1 MVPIKYHPRIAKV
14 LLDKDKASE
23 IENYYKKCAE
33 DGATYD
39 DIEASKRAM
48 SSMEVILGEPSRLER
63 LAVDIH
69 DHYVSA
75 CDQDPDRTQKAMVVC
90 SSRAIAYA
98 LLLKFKNKYPE
109 WFEEKKVPDGVYA
122 SEEELKKLKPM
133 PFMAMV
139 SSVGSNDEPEM
150 YNYLGGV
157 KNDKRSEEL
166 DASFKRCLKRLLQ
179 TIMKDVSILLLK
191 KLEQHR
197 NRHLKILLIDKQ
209 ADLNDVEYLWRKR
222 FGIDLPALE
231 RMMIYLKNPDLWDCS
246 PGSFDEKMY
255 YRFSPEFTIETVMDD
270 SKNGYQYY
278 LFNQTDIHPR
288 WYDIN
293 LYYHQTM
300 LASLEGVSL
309 DGGRYFTPSPR
320 TDGISLTQYHNW
332 DVAFKYYIKNS
343 IEYIVHEFYY
353 HPDGD
358 DETIAHNR
366 FMKCILVFECD
377 SEKENFK
384 EYLNSRQSVSPEAAG
399 LR

>member
-1 MVPIKYHPRIAKV
+1 MDINNIEKLISLKQEGSYWDFKREWYSQDKKADLLHDIICMANNLSNRDSYIIIGVDEENDYSFSSVMDDPNRRNTQQLVDFLRDKHFAGGVRPVVHVENISIGENEIDVIVVHNSDATPFYLTEKYQSV
-14 LLDKDKASE
+14 
-23 IENYYKKCAE
+23 
-33 DGATYD
+33 
-39 DIEASKRAM
+39 M
-48 SSMEVILGEPSRLER
+48 SNNIYTRVMDSNTP
-63 LAVDIH
+63 
-69 DHYVSA
+69 
-75 CDQDPDRTQKAMVVC
+75 
-90 SSRAIAYA
+90 
-98 LLLKFKNKYPE
+98 KNK
-109 WFEEKKVPDGVYA
+109 
-122 SEEELKKLKPM
+122 S
-133 PFMAMV
+133 
-139 SSVGSNDEPEM
+139 
-150 YNYLGGV
+150 
-157 KNDKRSEEL
+157 
-166 DASFKRCLKRLLQ
+166 
-179 TIMKDVSILLLK
+179 
-191 KLEQHR
+191 
-197 NRHLKILLIDKQ
+197 
-209 ADLNDVEYLWRKR
+209 ADLSHIELLWKKR
-222 FGIDLPALE
+222 FGLLASPLE
-231 RMMIYLKNPDLWDCS
+231 RMMIFLKNLGLWDCS
-246 PGSFDEKMY
+246 PSCFEEKLY

-384 EYLNSRQSVSPEAAG
+384 EYLKLNWDKKENYIDNIWLPYFEEVDGYNMDAIKEEYLNSQILQKMLVVFRNTQ
-399 LR
+399 

>member
-1 MVPIKYHPRIAKV
+1 MIGDMYLMDINNIEKLISLKQEGSYWDFKREWYSQDKKADLLHDIICMANNLSNRDSYIIIGVDEENDYSFSSVMDDPNRRNTQQLVDFLRDKHFAGGVRPVVHVENISIGENEIDVIVVHNSDATPFYLTEKYQSV
-14 LLDKDKASE
+14 
-23 IENYYKKCAE
+23 
-33 DGATYD
+33 
-39 DIEASKRAM
+39 M
-48 SSMEVILGEPSRLER
+48 SNNIYTRVMDSNTP
-63 LAVDIH
+63 
-69 DHYVSA
+69 
-75 CDQDPDRTQKAMVVC
+75 
-90 SSRAIAYA
+90 
-98 LLLKFKNKYPE
+98 KNK
-109 WFEEKKVPDGVYA
+109 
-122 SEEELKKLKPM
+122 S
-133 PFMAMV
+133 
-139 SSVGSNDEPEM
+139 
-150 YNYLGGV
+150 
-157 KNDKRSEEL
+157 
-166 DASFKRCLKRLLQ
+166 
-179 TIMKDVSILLLK
+179 
-191 KLEQHR
+191 
-197 NRHLKILLIDKQ
+197 
-209 ADLNDVEYLWRKR
+209 ADLSHIELLWKKR
-222 FGIDLPALE
+222 FGLLASPLE
-231 RMMIYLKNPDLWDCS
+231 RMMIFLKNPGLWDCS
-246 PGSFDEKMY
+246 PSCFEEKLY
-255 YRFSPEFTIETVMDD
+255 YSFSPEFTIETVMDD

-384 EYLNSRQSVSPEAAG
+384 EYLKLNWDKKENYIDNIWLPYFEEVDGYNMDAIKEEYLNSQILQKMLVVFRNTQ
-399 LR
+399 

>member
-1 MVPIKYHPRIAKV
+1 MIGDMYLMDINNIEKLISLKQEGSYWDFKREWYSQDKKADLLHDIICMANNLSNRDSYIIIGVDEENDYSFSSVMDDPNRRNTQQLVDFLRDKHFAGGVRPVVHVENISIGENEIDVIVVHNSDATPFYLTEKYQSV
-14 LLDKDKASE
+14 
-23 IENYYKKCAE
+23 
-33 DGATYD
+33 
-39 DIEASKRAM
+39 M
-48 SSMEVILGEPSRLER
+48 SNNIYTRVMDSNTP
-63 LAVDIH
+63 
-69 DHYVSA
+69 
-75 CDQDPDRTQKAMVVC
+75 
-90 SSRAIAYA
+90 
-98 LLLKFKNKYPE
+98 KNK
-109 WFEEKKVPDGVYA
+109 
-122 SEEELKKLKPM
+122 S
-133 PFMAMV
+133 
-139 SSVGSNDEPEM
+139 
-150 YNYLGGV
+150 
-157 KNDKRSEEL
+157 
-166 DASFKRCLKRLLQ
+166 
-179 TIMKDVSILLLK
+179 
-191 KLEQHR
+191 
-197 NRHLKILLIDKQ
+197 
-209 ADLNDVEYLWRKR
+209 ADLSHIELLWKKR
-222 FGIDLPALE
+222 FGLLASPLE
-231 RMMIYLKNPDLWDCS
+231 RMMIFLKNPGLWDCS
-246 PGSFDEKMY
+246 PSCFEEKLY

-366 FMKCILVFECD
+366 FMKCILVFESD

-384 EYLNSRQSVSPEAAG
+384 EYLKLNWDKKENYIDNIWLPYFEEVDGYNMDAIKEEYLNSQILQKMLVVFRNTQ
-399 LR
+399 

>member
-1 MVPIKYHPRIAKV
+1 MIGDMYLMDINNIEKLISLKQEGSYWDFKREWYSQDKKADLLHDIICMANNLSNRDSYIIIGVDEENDYSFSSVMDDPNRRNTQQLVDFLRDKHFAGGVRPVVHVENISIGENEIDVIVVHNSDATPFYLTEKYQSV
-14 LLDKDKASE
+14 
-23 IENYYKKCAE
+23 
-33 DGATYD
+33 
-39 DIEASKRAM
+39 M
-48 SSMEVILGEPSRLER
+48 SNNIYTRVMDSNTP
-63 LAVDIH
+63 
-69 DHYVSA
+69 
-75 CDQDPDRTQKAMVVC
+75 
-90 SSRAIAYA
+90 
-98 LLLKFKNKYPE
+98 KNK
-109 WFEEKKVPDGVYA
+109 
-122 SEEELKKLKPM
+122 S
-133 PFMAMV
+133 
-139 SSVGSNDEPEM
+139 
-150 YNYLGGV
+150 
-157 KNDKRSEEL
+157 
-166 DASFKRCLKRLLQ
+166 
-179 TIMKDVSILLLK
+179 
-191 KLEQHR
+191 
-197 NRHLKILLIDKQ
+197 
-209 ADLNDVEYLWRKR
+209 ADLSHIELLWKKR
-222 FGIDLPALE
+222 FGLLASLLE
-231 RMMIYLKNPDLWDCS
+231 RMMIFLKNPGLWDCS
-246 PGSFDEKMY
+246 PSCFEEKLY

-384 EYLNSRQSVSPEAAG
+384 EYLKLNWDKKENYIDNIWLPYFEEVDGYNMDAIKEEYLNSQILQKMLVVFRNTQ
-399 LR
+399 

>member
-1 MVPIKYHPRIAKV
+1 MIGDMYLMDINNIEKLISLKQEGSYWDFKREWYSQDKKADLLHDIICMANNLSNRDSYIIIGVDEENDYSFSSVMDDPNRRNTQQLVDFLRDKHFAGGVRPVVHVENISIGENEIDVIVVHNSDATPFYLTEKYQSV
-14 LLDKDKASE
+14 
-23 IENYYKKCAE
+23 
-33 DGATYD
+33 
-39 DIEASKRAM
+39 M
-48 SSMEVILGEPSRLER
+48 SNNIYTRVMDSNTP
-63 LAVDIH
+63 
-69 DHYVSA
+69 
-75 CDQDPDRTQKAMVVC
+75 
-90 SSRAIAYA
+90 
-98 LLLKFKNKYPE
+98 KNK
-109 WFEEKKVPDGVYA
+109 
-122 SEEELKKLKPM
+122 S
-133 PFMAMV
+133 
-139 SSVGSNDEPEM
+139 
-150 YNYLGGV
+150 
-157 KNDKRSEEL
+157 
-166 DASFKRCLKRLLQ
+166 
-179 TIMKDVSILLLK
+179 
-191 KLEQHR
+191 
-197 NRHLKILLIDKQ
+197 
-209 ADLNDVEYLWRKR
+209 ADLSHIELLWKKR
-222 FGIDLPALE
+222 FGLLASPLE
-231 RMMIYLKNPDLWDCS
+231 RMMIFLKNPGLWDCS
-246 PGSFDEKMY
+246 PSCFEEKLY

-384 EYLNSRQSVSPEAAG
+384 EYLKLNWDKKEYYIDNIWLPYFEEVDGYNMDAIKEEYLNSQILQKMLVVFRNTQ
-399 LR
+399 

>member
-1 MVPIKYHPRIAKV
+1 MIGDMYLMDINNIEKLISLKQEGSYWDFKREWYSQDKKADLLHDIICMSNNLSNRDSYIIIGVDEENDYSFSSVMDDPNRRNTQQLVDFLRDKHFAGGVRPVVHVENISIGENEIDVIVVHNSDATPFYLTEKYQSV
-14 LLDKDKASE
+14 
-23 IENYYKKCAE
+23 
-33 DGATYD
+33 
-39 DIEASKRAM
+39 M
-48 SSMEVILGEPSRLER
+48 SNNIYTRVMDSNTP
-63 LAVDIH
+63 
-69 DHYVSA
+69 
-75 CDQDPDRTQKAMVVC
+75 
-90 SSRAIAYA
+90 
-98 LLLKFKNKYPE
+98 KNK
-109 WFEEKKVPDGVYA
+109 
-122 SEEELKKLKPM
+122 S
-133 PFMAMV
+133 
-139 SSVGSNDEPEM
+139 
-150 YNYLGGV
+150 
-157 KNDKRSEEL
+157 
-166 DASFKRCLKRLLQ
+166 
-179 TIMKDVSILLLK
+179 
-191 KLEQHR
+191 
-197 NRHLKILLIDKQ
+197 
-209 ADLNDVEYLWRKR
+209 ADLSHIELLWKKR
-222 FGIDLPALE
+222 FGLLASPLE
-231 RMMIYLKNPDLWDCS
+231 RMMIFLKNPGLWDCS
-246 PGSFDEKMY
+246 PSCFEEKLY

-384 EYLNSRQSVSPEAAG
+384 EYLKLNWDKKENYIDNIWLPYFEEVDGYNMDAIKEEYLNSQILQKMLVVFRNTQ
-399 LR
+399 

>member
-1 MVPIKYHPRIAKV
+1 MIGDMYLMDINNIEKLISLKQEGSYWDFKREWYSQDKKADLLHDIICMANNLSNRDSYIIIGVDEENDYSFSSVMDDPNRRNTQQLVDFLRDKHFAGGVRPVVHVENISIGENEIDVIVVHNSDATPFYLTEKYQSV
-14 LLDKDKASE
+14 
-23 IENYYKKCAE
+23 
-33 DGATYD
+33 
-39 DIEASKRAM
+39 M
-48 SSMEVILGEPSRLER
+48 SNNLYTRVMDSNTP
-63 LAVDIH
+63 
-69 DHYVSA
+69 
-75 CDQDPDRTQKAMVVC
+75 
-90 SSRAIAYA
+90 
-98 LLLKFKNKYPE
+98 KNK
-109 WFEEKKVPDGVYA
+109 
-122 SEEELKKLKPM
+122 S
-133 PFMAMV
+133 
-139 SSVGSNDEPEM
+139 
-150 YNYLGGV
+150 
-157 KNDKRSEEL
+157 
-166 DASFKRCLKRLLQ
+166 
-179 TIMKDVSILLLK
+179 
-191 KLEQHR
+191 
-197 NRHLKILLIDKQ
+197 
-209 ADLNDVEYLWRKR
+209 ADLSHIELLWKKR
-222 FGIDLPALE
+222 FGLLASPLE
-231 RMMIYLKNPDLWDCS
+231 RMMIFLKNPGLWDCS
-246 PGSFDEKMY
+246 PSCFEEKLY

-384 EYLNSRQSVSPEAAG
+384 EYLKLNWDKKENYIDNIWLPYFEEVDGYNMDAIKEEYLNSQILQKMLVVFRNTQ
-399 LR
+399 

>member
-1 MVPIKYHPRIAKV
+1 MYLMDINNIEKLISLKQEGSYWDFKREWYSQDKKADLLHDIICMANNLSNRDSYIIIGVDEENDYSFSSVMDDPNRRNTQQLVDFLRDKHFAGGVRPVVHVENISIGENEIDVIVVHNSDATPFYLTEKYQSV
-14 LLDKDKASE
+14 
-23 IENYYKKCAE
+23 
-33 DGATYD
+33 
-39 DIEASKRAM
+39 M
-48 SSMEVILGEPSRLER
+48 SNNIYTRVMDSNTP
-63 LAVDIH
+63 
-69 DHYVSA
+69 
-75 CDQDPDRTQKAMVVC
+75 
-90 SSRAIAYA
+90 
-98 LLLKFKNKYPE
+98 KNK
-109 WFEEKKVPDGVYA
+109 
-122 SEEELKKLKPM
+122 S
-133 PFMAMV
+133 
-139 SSVGSNDEPEM
+139 
-150 YNYLGGV
+150 
-157 KNDKRSEEL
+157 
-166 DASFKRCLKRLLQ
+166 
-179 TIMKDVSILLLK
+179 
-191 KLEQHR
+191 
-197 NRHLKILLIDKQ
+197 
-209 ADLNDVEYLWRKR
+209 ADLSHIELLWKKR
-222 FGIDLPALE
+222 FGLLASPLE
-231 RMMIYLKNPDLWDCS
+231 RMMIFLKNPGLWDCS
-246 PGSFDEKMY
+246 PSCFEEKLY

-384 EYLNSRQSVSPEAAG
+384 EYLKLNWDKKENYIDNIWLPYFEEVDGYNMDAIKEEYLNSQILQKMLVVFRNTQ
-399 LR
+399 